1 MHDSY
6 GQDYDLTRSLIAILS
21 CWHTSYRS
29 NNDEVPKFNTEL
41 RGCALINVIVPESL
55 LRSYGYLLWL
65 TGNETLVRGCE
76 QEVLPQSA

>member
-29 NNDEVPKFNTEL
+29 NNDEVPKFNTQL

-55 LRSYGYLLWL
+55 LAMATYYG
-65 TGNETLVRGCE
+65 
-76 QEVLPQSA
+76 